1 MPCLCNACAWHN
13 LRQNSVAIMAE
24 DFKHVKWTF
33 KLRSKQRS
41 SEAVRSALSGSD
53 CRADSSVLGQKF
65 PIAEIGKWW
74 NSAGRSLQI
83 NSLNVRQMFHF
94 IDFSGASM
102 NFMNDHAADYIQDQ
116 IEGIVSQRRV

>member
-13 LRQNSVAIMAE
+13 LRQNSVAIVAE
-24 DFKHVKWTF
+24 DFKNVKWTF

-53 CRADSSVLGQKF
+53 CRADSSVLGQEVSHSRDWKVVEF
-65 PIAEIGKWW
+65 SW
-74 NSAGRSLQI
+74 QI

-116 IEGIVSQRRV
+116 IEGMVSRRRV